1 MLDQTH
7 AAPLMTNFMITG
19 KGIIAIKR
27 AATSIGNRQY
37 PRTQMLWNRDL
48 ILNKNK

>member
-1 MLDQTH
+1 MLDHTK
-7 AAPLMTNFMITG
+7 AAPLIMNLIKTG

-37 PRTQMLWNRDL
+37 PRTHMLWKRDL
-48 ILNKNK
+48 TYDLN

>member
-1 MLDQTH
+1 MLAQTN
-7 AAPLMTNFMITG
+7 AAPLIMNLSITG
-19 KGIIAIKR
+19 KGIIAMKR

-48 ILNKNK
+48 S